1 MQFKDREHRSNR
13 FASLTAIAVVLV
25 FIVVAGFITTADTV
39 QQTAWALVPPV
50 IAIALALIT
59 KEVYSSLFFGIL
71 TGALLFSGYHFE
83 GTINHIFVDG
93 IISVLSDSYNVGILC
108 FLVILGA
115 MVQLMNRRLHS
126 VTGRRSTSR
135 REPAHSSPRS
145 PSAALSSSMITSTV

>member
-25 FIVVAGFITTADTV
+25 FIVVAGFITTADAV

-108 FLVILGA
+108 FLVILRVCHQQIVFA
-115 MVQLMNRRLHS
+115 VDLRLLQHIK
-126 VTGRRSTSR
+126 
-135 REPAHSSPRS
+135 AC
-145 PSAALSSSMITSTV
+145 SAAIFFCKINHLFLIHA

>member
-93 IISVLSDSYNVGILC
+93 IISVLSDSYMS
-108 FLVILGA
+108 A
-115 MVQLMNRRLHS
+115 
-126 VTGRRSTSR
+126 
-135 REPAHSSPRS
+135 SS
-145 PSAALSSSMITSTV
+145 ASSSSSVRWYSS